1 MSKCLVGLRLRL
13 FGCAAIFAL
22 VGGASAASLDRYTLN
37 KNGVELQITAPRDDI
52 IRIRAGVG
60 SLPEDAS
67 WAVNAEIRER
77 LIPLEVSQSNAS
89 VTLRTA
95 LLAITVNLENLH
107 ILIADI
113 NGRIVLDDAPGA
125 SLVFDDAKIAVG
137 AQSINDTLMR
147 AASGGIHLRKSM
159 PVDAHYFG
167 LGDKGGPL
175 DRLGEAFVLWNTD
188 AYGFGE
194 TTDSLY
200 KSIPFILGVLES
212 GGSFGV
218 FFDNTYRSYF
228 DFGKTE
234 RSILRFG
241 AEAGPLDYYVMA
253 AAEPKRVV
261 QAYAY
266 LTGTTPLPPRWA
278 LGFQQSRYSYE
289 TEIEA
294 RGIANRLRTERFPAD
309 VLYLDID
316 YQDRNRPFTVS
327 KSAFPDLPKFIADL
341 AGMDFKVVLITD
353 LHIANAPHQNY
364 APFDSGAAQDVFL
377 KRIDGSLYSANVWPG
392 QSVFPDFSRDKVRDW
407 WGGLYQDFVK
417 AGAVGFWNDM
427 NEPAIFDV
435 RDKTMPLDT
444 VHQIEGG
451 GFSSRQASH
460 AEIHNVYG
468 MLNSRATYEGLLRL
482 TPSVRPFVL
491 TRASYAGGQRYAA
504 TWTGDNVSTWGH
516 LRMSIA
522 QLSNL
527 GLSGFSLA
535 GDDIGGYAG
544 AGPSPDLLTRWIEIG
559 AFNPIFRDHAGKEKP
574 PQEPWV
580 GGPEHAAI
588 RRHYIEERYRLMPYL
603 YALAEENSRSGL
615 PLMRPV
621 FLEFPQQLAKGGGL
635 GGSADQFMLGPNLL
649 IAPASEGES
658 PYPYTIKLPGNG
670 WYDYWLGKKLT
681 TSTLVETPQLQR
693 LPVFVRPGAILPRQ
707 PLVQSTSQTPA
718 GPLQLSIYPGG
729 DCTGQLYFDDG
740 LSFAYKKGDYLRQTV
755 TCHLSPHG
763 IDIELSKREGRFKP
777 WWQQIDLCIYGVT
790 SVPRVMW
797 GKKTVPSRYDAEQ
810 QTLRVTLPDIDRKSR
825 VFIEYERDHL

>member
-1 MSKCLVGLRLRL
+1 MTKRQMGRRLRL
-13 FGCAAIFAL
+13 L
-22 VGGASAASLDRYTLN
+22 ASATIIVFSGTTKAAENSSRYTIN
-37 KNGVELQITAPRDDI
+37 KNGVQLQITALRDDI

-60 SLPEDAS
+60 ALPEDAS
-67 WAVNAEIRER
+67 WAVNSEIRHR
-77 LIPLEVSQSNAS
+77 LIPLHVSPSDSS
-89 VTLRTA
+89 VTLSTDA
-95 LLAITVNLENLH
+95 LVITITRENLH
-107 ILIADI
+107 ILIAD
-113 NGRIVLDDAPGA
+113 NKGRVVLDDAPGA
-125 SLVFDDAKIAVG
+125 GLVSSAQNNNDVSL
-137 AQSINDTLMR
+137 SP
-147 AASGGIHLRKSM
+147 AAGGIHLRKSM
-159 PVDAHYFG
+159 PVEAHYFG

-175 DRLGEAFVLWNTD
+175 DRLGEAFTLWNTD

-200 KSIPFILGVLES
+200 KSIPFFLGVLES
-212 GGSFGV
+212 GRSFGV
-218 FFDNTYRSYF
+218 FFDNTWRSYF

-241 AEAGPLDYYVMA
+241 AEGGPLDYYVMA

-261 QAYAY
+261 QSYAY
-266 LTGTTPLPPRWA
+266 LTGTAPFVPSWA

-294 RGIANRLRTERFPAD
+294 RGIANRLRAEHFPAD

-316 YQDRNRPFTVS
+316 YQDRDRPFTVS
-327 KSAFPDLPKFIADL
+327 KSAFPDLPKFITDL
-341 AGMDFKVVLITD
+341 AAMDFKVVLITD

-364 APFDSGAAQDVFL
+364 QPFDSGMAKDVFL
-377 KRIDGSLYSANVWPG
+377 KRIDGSIYSANVWPG
-392 QSVFPDFSRDKVRDW
+392 QSVFPDFSRDGVRDW

-417 AGAVGFWNDM
+417 AGAAGFWNDM

-444 VHQIEGG
+444 VHQIEGA
-451 GFSSRQASH
+451 GFASRKASH
-460 AEIHNVYG
+460 AEMHNVYG

-482 TPSVRPFVL
+482 TPNLRPFVL

-522 QLSNL
+522 QLNNL

-544 AGPSPDLLTRWIEIG
+544 AGPSADLLTRWIEIG

-580 GGPEHAAI
+580 GGSEHAAI
-588 RRHYIEERYRLMPYL
+588 RRRYIEERYRLMPYI
-603 YALAEENSRSGL
+603 YALAEENSRLGL

-621 FLEFPQQLAKGGGL
+621 FLEFPDQLGKGGGL
-635 GGSADQFMLGPNLL
+635 GGNADQFMLGPNLL
-649 IAPASEGES
+649 IAPATEGES
-658 PYPYTIKLPGNG
+658 PYPYTIKLPGEG
-670 WYDYWLGKKLT
+670 WYDYWLGKKLKT
-681 TSTLVETPQLQR
+681 ATLVETPQLER

-707 PLVQSTSQTPA
+707 PLVQSTSQKPI
-718 GPLQLSIYPGG
+718 GPLQLAIYPGA
-729 DCTGQLYFDDG
+729 DCSGQLYFDDG
-740 LSFAYKKGDYLRQTV
+740 LSFAYKNGEYLRQTV
-755 TCHLSPHG
+755 TCHIGMNG
-763 IDIELSKREGRFKP
+763 IVVELSKRDGRYKP
-777 WWQQIDLCIYGVT
+777 WWRQIDLCIYGVAGA
-790 SVPRVMW
+790 PQRVLW
-797 GKKTVPSRYDAEQ
+797 GRKILGSHYDVEQ
-810 QTLRVTLPDIDRKSR
+810 QTLRISLPDIDREAR
-825 VFIEYERDHL
+825 VVIEYGRNHS